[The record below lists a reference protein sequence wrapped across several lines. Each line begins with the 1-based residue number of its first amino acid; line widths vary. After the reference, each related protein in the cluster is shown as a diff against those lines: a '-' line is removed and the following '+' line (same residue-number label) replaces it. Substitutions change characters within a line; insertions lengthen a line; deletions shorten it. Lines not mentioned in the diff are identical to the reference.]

1 MMMGDR
7 RSRWIW
13 VVSLLGLL
21 GLGGCA
27 TAPPQRPQDACAIFD
42 EKPSWYKAARKAE
55 AKWGTPVQVQLAI
68 IRAES
73 GFRHDAKPPR
83 ERLLGVPLWRASS
96 AYGYPQAKDET
107 WDWYRDKTG
116 NRGASR
122 KDFADA
128 VDFVGWYTDVS
139 QRMLGI
145 SKWDAYS
152 QYLAYHEGHGGYKRG
167 TYKNKAWLMGVARKV
182 DSYARTYGAQLASCR
197 KGA

>member
-1 MMMGDR
+1 MMMGDWWP
-7 RSRWIW
+7 RWIW
-13 VVSLLGLL
+13 VFSLLGLL

-107 WDWYRDKTG
+107 WDWYRAKTG

-139 QRMLGI
+139 QRTLGI

-167 TYKNKAWLMGVARKV
+167 TYKDKAWLMGVARKV
-182 DSYARTYGAQLASCR
+182 DSYARTYGTQLASCR
-197 KGA
+197 KGS